1 MGNPRARA
9 LRSTNCTYR
18 LTIMDLALE
27 LLCHV
32 FSFLPKPEGLRLVR
46 SVSRGFRAA
55 ANRCVSQ
62 VRISGSIMVPG
73 AGISKIV
80 CRVSAEL
87 LCQLHKS
94 LQDQE
99 NSTKQIPAELPWVV
113 FSVKGIFHGPKFLAH
128 VTKVRINNMEDG
140 HSQDRCRSCC
150 LPHPASLEDTLANMP
165 LLEKVV
171 FGSDYS
177 IPSRL
182 DRMLKN
188 VTHIDVEEYN
198 GRKKWLPLTRISSL
212 KSLCVKFA
220 YMGIS
225 SDSSGSPFCTTAFS
239 QLSALHMPVV
249 MSEFFQ
255 LSGLTSLTRLAVDYN
270 SPGPPGFTAS
280 ALGGLTGL
288 SHLKIDASVFST
300 WEDNATRVTTTGWS
314 CLGALTG
321 LTCFSLTG
329 APMLMSN
336 LSELGALT
344 ALTRLQRL
352 EIREIPGPPTL
363 GARCPLPLELA
374 VLGTATAL
382 EHLELEPS
390 SAYIAGLNPPA
401 QAALQDALSRLPALT
416 HVELK
421 VAAKG
426 DVWGLEGPIQ
436 EEEHLADPFLP
447 LQLLSSASRLL
458 SLQYTFPG
466 RGDTLPEDAAAQRG
480 LLSGC
485 HRLRSLVLKRA
496 SSSQAAT
503 LLDGLTA
510 PHLTKLSLD
519 VDLFTLPV
527 MQAVLRFTTL
537 TDLSL
542 YASYESR
549 VAVLQL
555 PALSQLLELKL
566 GVYPKQGRDNE
577 TDLVWQ
583 EWWSEFVKGLLD
595 QLNCRRLAACL
606 PPLSNL

>member
-46 SVSRGFRAA
+46 TVSRGFRAA

-73 AGISKIV
+73 AEISEIV

-113 FSVKGIFHGPKFLAH
+113 FSVKGIFHGPKFIAH
-128 VTKVRINNMEDG
+128 VTKVRIDDMEDG
-140 HSQDRCRSCC
+140 HSQERCRSCC
-150 LPHPASLEDTLANMP
+150 LPHPALLEDTLANMP
-165 LLEKVV
+165 LLEEVV
-171 FGSDYS
+171 FDSDYS

-182 DRMLKN
+182 ERALKN
-188 VTHIDVEEYN
+188 VTHIGVEECN
-198 GRKKWLPLTRISSL
+198 KRQNWLPLTRISSL
-212 KSLCVKFA
+212 KSLCVNSA
-220 YMGIS
+220 YMED
-225 SDSSGSPFCTTAFS
+225 SDSSGSPFCTTTFS

-249 MSEFFQ
+249 MSELFQ
-255 LSGLTSLTRLAVDYN
+255 VSGLTSLTRLAVHYG

-288 SHLKIDASVFST
+288 SHLKIDAKDVCS
-300 WEDNATRVTTTGWS
+300 WEDNATRVTTPGWS

-329 APMLMSN
+329 APKLMSN

-352 EIREIPGPPTL
+352 EIRQIPGPPTL
-363 GARCPLPLELA
+363 REGCPLPLELA

-401 QAALQDALSRLPALT
+401 QAALQDALSCLPALT
-416 HVELK
+416 HVEMK
-421 VAAKG
+421 VAAEG
-426 DVWGLEGPIQ
+426 EVWGLEGPIQ

-542 YASYESR
+542 YASYASR

-566 GVYPKQGRDNE
+566 GVYTKQGRDNE